1 MKTIEQTYGYDDVAI
16 VPGEITINPEL
27 VDTRIKIDNLEL
39 DIPIFA
45 SAMDSVVDPNFSKE
59 ISDLGG
65 VGVIN
70 LDGIHVRYN
79 DTEEIYN
86 EIASASQENATELL
100 QKIYS
105 APVKENLIGDIVK
118 KIKNSN
124 SRCFASFIPASTKRF
139 APVAVEAGCDSIV
152 IQSTVT
158 TARHNSKSLEGL
170 ILSKI
175 VESINV
181 PIIVGNTVTY
191 NVSRELM
198 ETGIHGILV
207 GVGPGS
213 ACTSREVLGVGVP
226 QVSATLECSSAR
238 DDYFKLNPDDNDD
251 KMYQYCFEVFRNKAA
266 RDNGDNPLSA
276 NFRMIL
282 EIDKSSFDAKL
293 SDEENFKTQMYEHLK
308 NYTIYFI

>member
-124 SRCFASFIPASTKRF
+124 SRCFA
-139 APVAVEAGCDSIV
+139 
-152 IQSTVT
+152 
-158 TARHNSKSLEGL
+158 
-170 ILSKI
+170 
-175 VESINV
+175 
-181 PIIVGNTVTY
+181 
-191 NVSRELM
+191 
-198 ETGIHGILV
+198 
-207 GVGPGS
+207 
-213 ACTSREVLGVGVP
+213 
-226 QVSATLECSSAR
+226 
-238 DDYFKLNPDDNDD
+238 
-251 KMYQYCFEVFRNKAA
+251 
-266 RDNGDNPLSA
+266 
-276 NFRMIL
+276 
-282 EIDKSSFDAKL
+282 
-293 SDEENFKTQMYEHLK
+293 
-308 NYTIYFI
+308 

>member
-118 KIKNSN
+118 KIKE
-124 SRCFASFIPASTKRF
+124 IEIIEKK
-139 APVAVEAGCDSIV
+139 E
-152 IQSTVT
+152 
-158 TARHNSKSLEGL
+158 
-170 ILSKI
+170 I
-175 VESINV
+175 VEN
-181 PIIVGNTVTY
+181 
-191 NVSRELM
+191 
-198 ETGIHGILV
+198 
-207 GVGPGS
+207 
-213 ACTSREVLGVGVP
+213 
-226 QVSATLECSSAR
+226 
-238 DDYFKLNPDDNDD
+238 
-251 KMYQYCFEVFRNKAA
+251 
-266 RDNGDNPLSA
+266 
-276 NFRMIL
+276 
-282 EIDKSSFDAKL
+282 
-293 SDEENFKTQMYEHLK
+293 
-308 NYTIYFI
+308 